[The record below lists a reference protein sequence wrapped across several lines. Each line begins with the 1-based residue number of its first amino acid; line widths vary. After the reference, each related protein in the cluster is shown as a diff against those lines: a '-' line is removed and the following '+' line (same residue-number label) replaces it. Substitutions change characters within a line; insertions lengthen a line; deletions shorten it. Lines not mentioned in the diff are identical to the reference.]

1 MIPLLV
7 IDGSY
12 GEGGGQI
19 LRTAIAYSV
28 YTQTPI
34 EINNI
39 RANRPIPGLRPQ
51 HYTAISCLQ
60 AICNAEV
67 SGLSIGS
74 CSIKFSPGPV
84 RPGSFTFDIGTAG
97 NITLILQ
104 ACLLGGLRTSG
115 PLTISLTGGTDV
127 LWAPSW
133 DYFTHV
139 FLPLVRRMGVKAE
152 ARLFQRGYYPKGGG
166 RAALTISPLSG
177 LRPFVVDGPQ
187 SFSVMEGIIHSSG
200 LPEHIAVRMRHAAIK
215 EATAAG
221 LQASLAVEQVSSLS
235 MGVGITV
242 WSSTNETVLGS
253 GVLGERRVPA
263 EQVAEGAVRRLV
275 SDIRAGA
282 TLDAHA
288 VDQLLP
294 YMVACPKTSRCLVRD
309 CSSHMKTNIWVLQQ
323 FLPRRLE
330 LLSREE
336 VWQVAVEAA
345 GL

>member
-1 MIPLLV
+1 MLT
-7 IDGSY
+7 IDGSF

-34 EINNI
+34 EVNNI

-67 SGLSIGS
+67 TGLSIGS
-74 CSIKFSPGPV
+74 RTIRFSPGLV
-84 RPGSFTFDIGTAG
+84 RPGTYTFDIGTAG

-104 ACLLGGLRTSG
+104 ACLLGGLRTTG

-133 DYFTHV
+133 DYFAHV
-139 FLPLVRRMGVKAE
+139 FLPLARRMGVRAE
-152 ARLFQRGYYPKGGG
+152 VRLLQRGYYPKGGG
-166 RAALTISPLSG
+166 RAELTVSPESQLQ
-177 LRPFVVDGPQ
+177 PFLVDTPQ
-187 SFSVMEGIIHSSG
+187 TFSVIEGIIHSSG
-200 LPEHIAVRMRHAAIK
+200 LPEHITTRMKHAAIK
-215 EATAAG
+215 EATAAN
-221 LQASLAVEQVSSLS
+221 LRASLKTEQASSPSQ
-235 MGVGITV
+235 GVGITV
-242 WSSTNETVLGS
+242 WSSTEETVLGA
-253 GVLGERRVPA
+253 GVLGERQLPA
-263 EQVAEGAVRRLV
+263 EQVGKTAMRRLI
-275 SDIRAGA
+275 SDIKAGA
-282 TLDAHA
+282 TLDPHA

-294 YMVACPKTSRCLVRD
+294 YMVACRETSACLVRE

-323 FLPRRLE
+323 FMPRRLE
-330 LLSREE
+330 LLNQGD
-336 VWQVAVEAA
+336 VWRVAVESA